1 MKALEQV
8 PRQGSYSSAAGRHPE
23 RTQELVAR
31 YSVGAI
37 PEGAS
42 RQPPLRSHAAS
53 YDGVPV
59 DRNHSRCGSWSL
71 QL

>member
-59 DRNHSRCGSWSL
+59 DRNHSRCGSRSL